1 MTTQYDDATAA
12 LGYQYAMTVREWLVN
27 TKADSTAH
35 ANQWSEM
42 CALYFD
48 QWWSFPKRADNIA
61 ADYCDDNEAMLEA
74 YEAIHGEVGDDL
86 QSAFPAMDEAYDFAV
101 SHIFIPAG
109 NGDGDGDKAPW
120 HIRAEQRLAD
130 KKAGRFYTSE
140 EA

>member
-42 CALYFD
+42 CALYYD
-48 QWWSFPKRADNIA
+48 DTAPGRTSYCRAA
-61 ADYCDDNEAMLEA
+61 EYCDDNMAMLEA
-74 YEAIHGEVGDDL
+74 YETIHGEVGDDL

-101 SHIFIPAG
+101 SHIFIPT
-109 NGDGDGDKAPW
+109 GDGDGDKAPW

>member
-1 MTTQYDDATAA
+1 MTKQYDDATAA

-42 CALYFD
+42 CALYYD
-48 QWWSFPKRADNIA
+48 QQISLMEKPTPWWDNIA

-101 SHIFIPAG
+101 SHIFIPTG
-109 NGDGDGDKAPW
+109 NGDA
-120 HIRAEQRLAD
+120 
-130 KKAGRFYTSE
+130 E